1 MKEIMAAA
9 LISVA
14 LALALTLAVY
24 RPAWTEDPEATVS
37 PEATPAATP
46 TPAPVLPIEVID
58 GEIWVA
64 IPVDG
69 MPTKETE
76 K

>member
-1 MKEIMAAA
+1 MRAIMAAA
-9 LISVA
+9 LLSVI
-14 LALALTLAVY
+14 LALSLTLVVY
-24 RPAWTEDPEATVS
+24 RPAWTEPEATAS

-46 TPAPVLPIEVID
+46 TPAPILPIEIID

-69 MPTKETE
+69 MPTKGMEE
-76 K
+76 

>member
-1 MKEIMAAA
+1 MRPIMAAA
-9 LISVA
+9 LFSVV

-24 RPAWTEDPEATVS
+24 RPAWTEEPEATAS

-46 TPAPVLPIEVID
+46 TPVPILPIEIID

-69 MPTKETE
+69 MPTKGMEE
-76 K
+76 

>member
-1 MKEIMAAA
+1 MAAV
-9 LISVA
+9 LLSVI

-24 RPAWTEDPEATVS
+24 RPAWAESEATVS
-37 PEATPAATP
+37 PEATPAATHS
-46 TPAPVLPIEVID
+46 PAPVLPIEVID

>member
-1 MKEIMAAA
+1 MAAA

-24 RPAWTEDPEATVS
+24 RPAVTDPEAAET

-46 TPAPVLPIEVID
+46 TPEPVMPIEIID
-58 GEIWVA
+58 GELYIA
-64 IPVDG
+64 IEVDG
-69 MPTKETE
+69 MPNFESE
-76 K
+76 E

>member
-14 LALALTLAVY
+14 LALALTLAAY

-37 PEATPAATP
+37 PEATPVATP
-46 TPAPVLPIEVID
+46 TPAPVLPIEIIN
-58 GEIWVA
+58 GELYIA
-64 IPVDG
+64 IEVDG
-69 MPTKETE
+69 MPNESE
-76 K
+76 E